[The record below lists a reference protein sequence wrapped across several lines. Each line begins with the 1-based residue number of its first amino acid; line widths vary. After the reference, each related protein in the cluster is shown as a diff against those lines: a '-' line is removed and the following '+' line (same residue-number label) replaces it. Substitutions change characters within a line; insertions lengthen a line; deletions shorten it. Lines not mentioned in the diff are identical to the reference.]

1 MINRLLLRL
10 LLFATFCGAAPVAA
24 QTVDITLGGNSNV
37 DFTFNTIQKLTS
49 GIVIPNAFSVNVEA
63 IGTNWDLYMGAVTAV
78 AGTWDNAQYYATSG
92 NGAPPVSLLQA
103 RVHNSSGTS
112 QISGYVP
119 LQDIA
124 VSTLD
129 IIGNHLSGPDPSVN
143 CGDASPVGTNTPGS
157 YLADPQC
164 YQFRVDLK
172 VVPGMNYRPG
182 LYTMQIEFILA
193 PDL

>member
-1 MINRLLLRL
+1 MLTSRFCRLFLIFQLASGPL
-10 LLFATFCGAAPVAA
+10 AWA
-24 QTVDITLGGNSNV
+24 QSLDVSISGNSNV
-37 DFTFNTIQKLTS
+37 DFSFTTIQKLTS
-49 GIVIPNAFSVNVEA
+49 GIVIPNAFTVNVEA
-63 IGTNWDLYMGAVTAV
+63 IGTNWDLYMGAVTTV

-103 RVHNSSGTS
+103 RVHNLSRTP

-129 IIGNHLSGPDPSVN
+129 IIGNHLANPDPSVS

-157 YLADPQC
+157 FTTDPQC

>member
-1 MINRLLLRL
+1 MTARSRYRIFLLLL
-10 LLFATFCGAAPVAA
+10 LPGPLRVSA
-24 QTVDITLGGNSNV
+24 QTVDISIGGSSNV
-37 DFTFNTIQKLTS
+37 DFTFNTIQKLTT
-49 GIVIPNAFSVNVEA
+49 GIVIPNAFTVNVEA

-92 NGAPPVSLLQA
+92 NGAPPVGLLQA
-103 RVHNSSGTS
+103 RVHNLSGTP

-129 IIGNHLSGPDPSVN
+129 IIGNHLSAPDPSVN
-143 CGDASPVGTNTPGS
+143 CGDASPIGTNTPGS
-157 YLADPQC
+157 YLTDPQC

-182 LYTMQIEFILA
+182 LYTMQIEFIIA